1 MNIASVEQSEARGAS
16 ARCSQNPMKNRVFFI
31 ESEAIN
37 PIKIGNRIFDFYTYE
52 FREFGQGTK

>member
-31 ESEAIN
+31 ESDSDCEKFAT
-37 PIKIGNRIFDFYTYE
+37 KSGQKRDEIF
-52 FREFGQGTK
+52 GVGGV